1 MNALSGAAI
10 FVVQTLVSL
19 YLVIVLLRFVLQL
32 VKANFYNPLSQF
44 AVRAT
49 QPLLKPIRRIIPS
62 VFGLDTSSL
71 ILSIVIQALLMAF
84 VLMVTYGTF
93 GDLPHLLMW
102 AIIGVTSLFLKI
114 FWVAM
119 IVMVIVSWIAPR
131 QPQPRR
137 RAGLPDQRAG
147 AGAVSQAGAQPW
159 RHGHFADLRLLGDP
173 GDPVVRDAAAGRLR
187 WNAARTVP
195 HDLTRAQPTTASRA
209 MLLAAGGGG
218 L

>member
-49 QPLLKPIRRIIPS
+49 QPLLKPIRRVIPS

-93 GDLPHLLMW
+93 GDIPHLLMW
-102 AIIGVTSLFLKI
+102 AVIGVTSLFLKI

-119 IVMVIVSWIAPR
+119 IVMVIVSWIAPGSHNPAAELAYQISEPVLAPFR
-131 QPQPRR
+131 KLVPNLG
-137 RAGLPDQRAG
+137 GLDISPI
-147 AGAVSQAGAQPW
+147 
-159 RHGHFADLRLLGDP
+159 FAFLAIQVIQSFVMP
-173 GDPVVRDAAAGRLR
+173 P
-187 WNAARTVP
+187 
-195 HDLTRAQPTTASRA
+195 
-209 MLLAAGGGG
+209 LAAYAGMPQE
-218 L
+218 LFRMI

>member
-119 IVMVIVSWIAPR
+119 IVMVIVSWIAPGSHNPAAELAYQISEPVLAPFR
-131 QPQPRR
+131 KLVPNLGGMDISPI
-137 RAGLPDQRAG
+137 
-147 AGAVSQAGAQPW
+147 
-159 RHGHFADLRLLGDP
+159 FAFLAIQVIQSFVMP
-173 GDPVVRDAAAGRLR
+173 P
-187 WNAARTVP
+187 
-195 HDLTRAQPTTASRA
+195 
-209 MLLAAGGGG
+209 LAAYAGMPQE
-218 L
+218 LFRMI

>member
-32 VKANFYNPLSQF
+32 VKADFYNPLCQF

-62 VFGLDTSSL
+62 IGGMDTSSL
-71 ILSIVIQALLMAF
+71 LLAVVLQALLMAF

-93 GDLPHLLMW
+93 GDILHLLMW
-102 AIIGVTSLFLKI
+102 ALLGVASLFLKI

-119 IVMVIVSWIAPR
+119 IVMVIVSWIAPNSHNPAAELAY
-131 QPQPRR
+131 QIAEPVLAPFRR
-137 RAGLPDQRAG
+137 I
-147 AGAVSQAGAQPW
+147 
-159 RHGHFADLRLLGDP
+159 
-173 GDPVVRDAAAGRLR
+173 
-187 WNAARTVP
+187 VP
-195 HDLTRAQPTTASRA
+195 NL
-209 MLLAAGGGG
+209 GG
-218 L
+218 LDISPIFAFIAIQVIQSFVLPPIAAQIGMPQELFRMI